1 MLITEHCYYLST
13 VTTLPEWSFTVL
25 PSVCLTW
32 SISVFRRDTASKLLR
47 SVTEYMMRNPS
58 PHLMEL
64 SREDTAGPTHS
75 WTQTDSHIWIVLHL
89 LHVSECVRCSEDR
102 DDAHLDFHR
111 CDCEG
116 NSEGTKVITKWP
128 KFPQTKTSRFSNTV
142 LNPGLWVPP
151 HCRFCH
157 YLKG

>member
-32 SISVFRRDTASKLLR
+32 SISLFRRDTASKLLR

-102 DDAHLDFHR
+102 DDAHDVIVKAILKELRSLLNDLNSHKPKPPASQIEFSILVFESPHTADF
-111 CDCEG
+111 
-116 NSEGTKVITKWP
+116 VII
-128 KFPQTKTSRFSNTV
+128 
-142 LNPGLWVPP
+142 
-151 HCRFCH
+151 
-157 YLKG
+157 

>member
-1 MLITEHCYYLST
+1 MLITEHFYYLST
-13 VTTLPEWSFTVL
+13 VTMLPEWSFTVWLAL

-32 SISVFRRDTASKLLR
+32 SISLFRRDTASKLLR

-58 PHLMEL
+58 PHLIEL

-116 NSEGTKVITKWP
+116 NSGGQRMWTKVITKWP
-128 KFPQTKTSRFSNTV
+128 KPPASQMEFPILVFQS
-142 LNPGLWVPP
+142 P
-151 HCRFCH
+151 HTADFVII
-157 YLKG
+157 